1 MHSNR
6 YFRVVQSL
14 HHQITRLAMPS
25 PQHSALPDALRL
37 VSKGRFAELYDFT
50 EGVVV
55 ADRLGRI
62 VFGNTS
68 ANTLLGRVALGVNP
82 DDYSHHHGIFTE
94 DGRPY
99 PSTDLPLAR
108 AVLSGE
114 TVEGDRLRVRRP
126 DGSTILVIC
135 YARPIYR
142 DDGQQEGGMVLFHQ
156 VP

>member
-1 MHSNR
+1 
-6 YFRVVQSL
+6 
-14 HHQITRLAMPS
+14 MPS
-25 PQHSALPDALRL
+25 AQPSALPEALRL
-37 VSKGRFAELYDFT
+37 VRKGRFAELYDFT

-55 ADRLGRI
+55 ADRQGHI

-68 ANTLLGRVALGVNP
+68 ANTLLGRVALGVDP

-126 DGSTILVIC
+126 DGSTIVIIC
-135 YARPIYR
+135 YARPIFR
-142 DDGQQEGGMVLFHQ
+142 DDGQQDGGMVLFHQ
-156 VP
+156 VV